1 VVEVRRAAGRDV
13 VPALVAVLA
22 ALVLGPALLP
32 GYTLIGDQVFVPDQ
46 SLLPWML
53 GLGAGLPRAVP
64 QDAVVAVLTG
74 PVPGWVWESVA
85 LVAALV
91 LLGTGV
97 ARLLRGA
104 GTGARCVGAVVAVWS
119 PYVAERLLI
128 GHWSLL
134 LAVGT
139 LPWALVAADDVRGG
153 RRGASGGWLLWLGL
167 ASLTPTGGLLVL
179 AVSLPVLLWSSPVP
193 RGRRGLVALAG
204 AALQLPWAVPSV
216 LHPSAVGAE
225 GVDVFA
231 LRPDGPWGSLLA
243 ALGTGGIWNADA
255 VPGSRG
261 TVLAPLA
268 TLLLLALA
276 VAGRRAVVEVLGR
289 PVALTL
295 TIAAAVGLLVALTGA
310 WELTRPA
317 TRWLVESV
325 PGGGL
330 VRDGQKW
337 LAPWLV
343 LLSVAAALGARR
355 VARAAVRRWRDH
367 SLRRVVLVAVVLLP
381 VLTLP
386 DLAWGAL
393 GRLASVDYPDDWGR
407 ARAVLQDD
415 PASGDVVSLPWSTF
429 RRFDWNRGRTV
440 LDPAPRAM
448 PRTVV
453 TDTSLVVRRAGEL
466 VVVPGDD
473 PRSTRIG
480 EAVRTGAGLGPV
492 LREEGIGWALV
503 VPGAGPVA
511 LPADAE
517 LVVDGADLELYRL
530 RAPEDPP
537 PLTRVVPV
545 LLGFAVAVA
554 VLLVAAVVAA
564 AAARSRRPGHESDTP
579 SAQDSAAGA
588 TGW

>member
-1 VVEVRRAAGRDV
+1 MQRGARRDL
-13 VPALVAVLA
+13 VPFLVALLA
-22 ALVLGPALLP
+22 ALALGPALLP

-64 QDAVVAVLTG
+64 QDAVVALLTG

-85 LVAALV
+85 LVGALV

-104 GTGARCVGAVVAVWS
+104 GTAARSVAAVVAVWS
-119 PYVAERLLI
+119 PYVAERLLQ

-139 LPWALVAADDVRGG
+139 LPWALVAADDVRRG
-153 RRGASGGWLLWLGL
+153 RPGAAWRWLLWVGL

-179 AVSLPVLLWSSPVP
+179 AVSVPVLLWASAAP
-193 RGRRGLVALAG
+193 RGRRALVAVG
-204 AALQLPWAVPSV
+204 GVVLQLPWALPSV

-231 LRPDGPWGSLLA
+231 LRPDGPWGALLT

-255 VPGSRG
+255 VPGSRS

-268 TLLLLALA
+268 TLLLVGLA

-295 TIAAAVGLLVALTGA
+295 AIAAAVGLVVALLGS
-310 WELTRPA
+310 WELTRPV
-317 TRWLVESV
+317 TGWVVESV

-330 VRDGQKW
+330 IRDGQKL
-337 LAPWLV
+337 LAPWLL
-343 LLSVAAALGARR
+343 LLSVASALGARR
-355 VARAAVRRWRDH
+355 VARAAARRWRDA
-367 SLRRVVLVAVVLLP
+367 SLRRVVLVAVLLLP
-381 VLTLP
+381 LLTMP

-393 GRLASVDYPDDWGR
+393 GRLASVDYPDDWAQ
-407 ARAVLQDD
+407 ARAVLAED
-415 PASGDVVSLPWSTF
+415 PAPGDVVSLPWSTF
-429 RRFDWNRGRTV
+429 RRFEWNLGRTV

-453 TDTSLVVRRAGEL
+453 TDTSLVVRREGEL

-473 PRSTRIG
+473 PRSTVIG
-480 EAVRTGAGLGPV
+480 QAVRAGVDLGPV
-492 LREEGIGWALV
+492 LRAEGVGWALV
-503 VPGAGPVA
+503 AAGAGPVQ
-511 LPADAE
+511 LPTGAA
-517 LVVDGADLELYRL
+517 LVVDGADLDLYRL
-530 RAPEDPP
+530 APPEPAP
-537 PLTRVVPV
+537 PLSDVAPV
-545 LLGFAVAVA
+545 LVADAIAVGL
-554 VLLVAAVVAA
+554 LLVAGVLAVVGR
-564 AAARSRRPGHESDTP
+564 RSRGAGHESDTP
-579 SAQDSAAGA
+579 ASRDSATGA